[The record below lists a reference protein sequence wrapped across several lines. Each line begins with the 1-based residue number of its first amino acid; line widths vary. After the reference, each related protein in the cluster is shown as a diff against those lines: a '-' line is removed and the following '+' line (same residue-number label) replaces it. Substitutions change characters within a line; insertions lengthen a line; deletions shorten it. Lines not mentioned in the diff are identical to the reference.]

1 MNINNQIKNN
11 MCHFCDHSYH
21 EKIDLMYNK
30 EFRIVCPL
38 DSFSYENIIDKFFCY
53 YFQYNYCSYMKEN
66 YVVYVYNESS
76 LESTDTLFVDRPVL
90 IDSKSLFLEGIN
102 I

>member
-1 MNINNQIKNN
+1 
-11 MCHFCDHSYH
+11 
-21 EKIDLMYNK
+21 
-30 EFRIVCPL
+30 
-38 DSFSYENIIDKFFCY
+38 
-53 YFQYNYCSYMKEN
+53 MKEN